1 MTEAETKAALKEK
14 SKPKVP
20 IHVFHS
26 RADAE
31 RAAAGKPVDV
41 EAGDRMKVSM
51 VLNPK
56 QAARR
61 GRERRERLRKAE
73 EAAAAA
79 KQGKEPKEAKK

>member
-61 GRERRERLRKAE
+61 GRERREREQQHRCPALPRFSSLQAFQ
-73 EAAAAA
+73 AV
-79 KQGKEPKEAKK
+79 